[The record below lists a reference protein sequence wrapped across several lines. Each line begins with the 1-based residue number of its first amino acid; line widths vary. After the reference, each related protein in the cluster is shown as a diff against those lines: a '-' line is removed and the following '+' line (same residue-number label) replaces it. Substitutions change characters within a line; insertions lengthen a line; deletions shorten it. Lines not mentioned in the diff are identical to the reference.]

1 MKHPIVG
8 YAGLTHLGLN
18 SAIASASKGFA
29 VIGYH
34 NDSNL
39 VNELKQ
45 GKPHVT
51 EPDLVELMAE
61 NKSRLQ
67 FSSDHESLSSCDI
80 VYISVD
86 VPTDDHGGSDLGP
99 IYEIINTVSS
109 VLDKNALLVILCQ
122 VPPGF
127 TRTLTWPS
135 SQLFYQVETL
145 IFGRAI
151 ERACFPERFIVG
163 CSDPKMPIDER
174 LLTYLKSFSCPLLP
188 MLYESAELAKISI
201 NMFLIASVSA
211 SNTLAEVCESIGADW
226 NEIVPALRLD
236 KRIGNYAYL
245 SPGLGISGGNLERD
259 MATVIQLSER
269 YQTDSSVVASWFTN
283 STHRKDWPWRK
294 LKELVLENIKNPTI
308 GLLGLSYKENT
319 HSLKNSPAIALLE
332 KLSGYVVNAYDP
344 AASNS
349 DIILANSSR
358 RNTLDEAIIDSDAL
372 MIMTPWPEFKN
383 INTDDLYK
391 KMKGRVVIDPYQM
404 LDGHE
409 LTDKGF
415 TYVSLGKPASISNI

>member
-1 MKHPIVG
+1 
-8 YAGLTHLGLN
+8 
-18 SAIASASKGFA
+18 
-29 VIGYH
+29 
-34 NDSNL
+34 
-39 VNELKQ
+39 
-45 GKPHVT
+45 
-51 EPDLVELMAE
+51 
-61 NKSRLQ
+61 
-67 FSSDHESLSSCDI
+67 
-80 VYISVD
+80 
-86 VPTDDHGGSDLGP
+86 
-99 IYEIINTVSS
+99 
-109 VLDKNALLVILCQ
+109 
-122 VPPGF
+122 
-127 TRTLTWPS
+127 
-135 SQLFYQVETL
+135 
-145 IFGRAI
+145 
-151 ERACFPERFIVG
+151 
-163 CSDPKMPIDER
+163 
-174 LLTYLKSFSCPLLP
+174 